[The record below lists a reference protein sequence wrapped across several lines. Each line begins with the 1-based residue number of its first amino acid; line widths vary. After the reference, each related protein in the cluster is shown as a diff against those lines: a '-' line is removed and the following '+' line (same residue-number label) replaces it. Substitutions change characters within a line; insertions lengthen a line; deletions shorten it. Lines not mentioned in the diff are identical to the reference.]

1 MDTHKDFIVADA
13 GSTKTT
19 WFRIFP
25 DGRRAFTVTQ
35 GINPVLQDDAAIRGI
50 IEKEA
55 FPRQIFDNTEN
66 SHIYY
71 YGAGCIPSQCRRM
84 ETLLAGVCRSSHV
97 EVRSD
102 LWGAARALC
111 GHEAGIACILGTG
124 ANSCKYDGRDI
135 VRHVS
140 PLGYILGDEGSG
152 AALGK
157 RLVADIL
164 KKLLPEDLC
173 HEFASAY
180 GWDET
185 DIIRKVYRE
194 PGANRFLAS
203 LTPFLKA
210 HAAHPAIHALLLEC
224 FDTFFA
230 RNVMSYAP
238 GTLPVHFTGSIAF
251 HFQDE
256 LKEAARHCHLCVGKI
271 IKDPMEGMLKYHSAS
286 PKTSLNKTF

>member
-1 MDTHKDFIVADA
+1 MNTTPKDFIVADA

-25 DGRRAFTVTQ
+25 DGQRVFTITR
-35 GINPVLQDDAAIRGI
+35 GINPVLQDDASIRDI

-55 FPRQIFDNTEN
+55 FPRHLFDNAKDTP
-66 SHIYY
+66 IYY
-71 YGAGCIPSQCRRM
+71 YGAGCIPTQCHRM
-84 ETLLAGVCRSSHV
+84 ENLLSELTHCHSV

-124 ANSCKYDGRDI
+124 ANSCKYDGQDI

-157 RLVADIL
+157 HLVADLL
-164 KKLLPEDLC
+164 KGLLPEDLQR
-173 HEFASAY
+173 EFSSSY
-180 GWDET
+180 GWNEE

-210 HAAHPAIHALLLEC
+210 HATHPSIHTLLLEC
-224 FDTFFA
+224 FDAFFA
-230 RNVMSYAP
+230 RNVMPYVP
-238 GTLPVHFTGSIAF
+238 GTLPVHFTGSVAF
-251 HFQDE
+251 HFRNE
-256 LKEAARHCHLCVGKI
+256 LKEAARRHHLLIGNI
-271 IKDPMEGMLKYHSAS
+271 IKYPIEGMLKYHSETAGNR
-286 PKTSLNKTF
+286 PG

>member
-55 FPRQIFDNTEN
+55 FPRQIFDHAEN

-84 ETLLAGVCRSSHV
+84 ETLLAGVCRCSRV

-224 FDTFFA
+224 FDAFFA

-256 LKEAARHCHLCVGKI
+256 LKEAARHRHLCVGKI

-286 PKTSLNKTF
+286 PKNEPE

>member
-55 FPRQIFDNTEN
+55 FPRQIFDNAEN

-124 ANSCKYDGRDI
+124 ANSCKYDGQDI

-157 RLVADIL
+157 HLVADLL
-164 KKLLPEDLC
+164 KGLLPEDLQR
-173 HEFASAY
+173 EFSSSY
-180 GWDET
+180 GWNEE

-210 HAAHPAIHALLLEC
+210 HATHPSIHTLLLEC
-224 FDTFFA
+224 FDAFFA
-230 RNVMSYAP
+230 RNVMPYVP
-238 GTLPVHFTGSIAF
+238 GTLPVHFTGSVAF
-251 HFQDE
+251 HFRNE
-256 LKEAARHCHLCVGKI
+256 LKEAARLHHLHIGNI
-271 IKDPMEGMLKYHSAS
+271 IKDPIEGMLKYHSETAGNR
-286 PKTSLNKTF
+286 PG